1 MTFEQALFSLDD
13 TPGILGTTFDDG
25 TPVWNSMRFTLRL
38 KYMESLAK
46 TGKPGTSGSAKG
58 ASSGGKKALLRYIW
72 HAWRHRPRK
81 PGFRP
86 DVLSIANYEGNPAC
100 PNRMTVFLNELPDLN
115 RFEWLYS
122 PRFTEF
128 EGLEN
133 TASFDWFYLNA
144 MIRAKVFRTRNSPA
158 FEAGIAS
165 LTDRVI
171 EVLKEWI
178 PESVIRGVQRQYASI
193 NPMTLHYRKLLGCS
207 LDKIKPRFVLCS
219 EGNNGDWRH
228 AVLFDV
234 CRGQG
239 IPTGEVQHGIFNVG
253 MKYGSKLAADP
264 AFARYKSQYL
274 FTFGPFHCSQTNV
287 PSTCVPLGHYD
298 LEKAVRG
305 MEPGNEKKPA
315 DGKLSILF
323 IGEGIPPSSVN
334 NGLIRHTAEALK
346 MLDRP
351 FELIVRLHP
360 SEGPDDKY
368 QELLS
373 FPCSRYS
380 ESKAEG
386 IHRLLAECDAVISHA
401 STVVYEAVYF
411 KKPVFVLQDENTGSY
426 LPDFIGTR
434 FSHGS
439 ELRALLQ
446 KKSLPV
452 QNGDEFWETGGVVR
466 NFRKLLS
473 STHTYTST

>member
-1 MTFEQALFSLDD
+1 MTFEKALFSLDD

-25 TPVWNSMRFTLRL
+25 TPVWISMRFTLRL

-46 TGKPGTSGSAKG
+46 AGKPGTSGSVQG

-72 HAWRHRPRK
+72 HAWRHRPLH

-100 PNRMTVFLNELPDLN
+100 PNRMTVFLNELPGLK

-122 PRFTEF
+122 PRFTAF
-128 EGLEN
+128 GGLTN

-144 MIRAKVFRTRNSPA
+144 MMRAKVFRTRNSPA
-158 FEAGIAS
+158 FEAGLAG

-193 NPMTLHYRKLLGCS
+193 NPMTLHYRKLLGGS
-207 LDKIKPRFVLCS
+207 LNNIKPRFVLCS

-253 MKYGSKLAADP
+253 MKYGSKLAAEP
-264 AFARYKSQYL
+264 AFARYKSQYQ

-298 LEKAVRG
+298 LEKSVRD
-305 MEPGNEKKPA
+305 MESGKEERPS
-315 DGKLSILF
+315 DGKLRILF

-351 FELIVRLHP
+351 FELVIRLHP
-360 SEGPDDKY
+360 SEGPDEKY
-368 QELLS
+368 SELLA
-373 FPCSRYS
+373 FAGSRYS
-380 ESKAEG
+380 TYKSDN
-386 IHRLLAECDAVISHA
+386 IHVLLNNAHVVISHA
-401 STVVYEAVYF
+401 STVVFEALYF
-411 KKPVFVLQDENTGSY
+411 QKPVLVLNDENTGQY
-426 LPDFIGTR
+426 LPDHIGNR
-434 FSHGS
+434 FQDAAGLEQWLSSDLKADDG
-439 ELRALLQ
+439 Q
-446 KKSLPV
+446 
-452 QNGDEFWETGGVVR
+452 R
-466 NFRKLLS
+466 NFYWAQGSVAGNFASFLESLNIQ
-473 STHTYTST
+473 T